1 MTIEALK
8 VLNQS
13 IAKYMSPN
21 LALLVDRT
29 YDSAMDVL
37 GPLLTTQLKD
47 EHGEVR
53 NAALEVLCTM
63 SEIAH
68 TSKSFLFAIIGLV

>member
-1 MTIEALK
+1 MVNL
-8 VLNQS
+8 S

-29 YDSAMDVL
+29 YDSAMDML
-37 GPLLTTQLKD
+37 GPLLTNKLQD
-47 EHGEVR
+47 EHWEIR
-53 NAALEVLCTM
+53 DTALQVLCTV

-68 TSKSFLFAIIGLV
+68 TSKFNIFAVYQSRYK